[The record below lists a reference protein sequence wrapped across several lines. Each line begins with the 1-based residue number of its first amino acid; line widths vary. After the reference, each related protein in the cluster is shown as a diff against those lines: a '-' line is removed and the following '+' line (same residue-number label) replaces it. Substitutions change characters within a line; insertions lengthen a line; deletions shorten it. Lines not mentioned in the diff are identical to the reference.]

1 MPVSMPIMI
10 PTYWSQAR
18 DMEIVFNPGELEV
31 LASRFKIL
39 AEPTRLQI
47 LGALCNQERSVQEIC
62 DRTGLL
68 QGNVSKHLRL
78 MKDAGVVACRRSGVW
93 RYYRVVDTDLLAL
106 CRYRRQLPT
115 SLQE

>member
-1 MPVSMPIMI
+1 
-10 PTYWSQAR
+10 
-18 DMEIVFNPGELEV
+18 MEIALDPDELEV

-47 LGALCNQERSVQEIC
+47 LAALCHQERSVQDIC

-78 MKDAGVVACRRSGVW
+78 MKDAGVVTCRREGVW
-93 RYYRVVDTDLLAL
+93 RYYRVIDMELLAL
-106 CRYRRQLPT
+106 CARTRQPPT
-115 SLQE
+115 QP

>member
-1 MPVSMPIMI
+1 
-10 PTYWSQAR
+10 
-18 DMEIVFNPGELEV
+18 MEIVFNPGELEV

>member
-1 MPVSMPIMI
+1 VMGM
-10 PTYWSQAR
+10 
-18 DMEIVFNPGELEV
+18 VFNPGELEV

-47 LGALCNQERSVQEIC
+47 LAVLCNQERSVQEIC

-78 MKDAGVVACRRSGVW
+78 MKDAGVVACRREGIW
-93 RYYRVVDTDLLAL
+93 RYYRVIDTQLLSL
-106 CRYRRQLPT
+106 CAYIRRSPNSHQT
-115 SLQE
+115 ESL

>member
-1 MPVSMPIMI
+1 
-10 PTYWSQAR
+10 
-18 DMEIVFNPGELEV
+18 MEIVFNPGELES

-47 LGALCNQERSVQEIC
+47 LAALCNQEHSVQEIC

-78 MKDAGVVACRRSGVW
+78 MKAAGVVACRRQGVW
-93 RYYRVVDTDLLAL
+93 RYYRVIDLDLLSL
-106 CRYRRQLPT
+106 CARTRKAANNQ
-115 SLQE
+115 

>member
-1 MPVSMPIMI
+1 
-10 PTYWSQAR
+10 
-18 DMEIVFNPGELEV
+18 MEIVFNPGELEA

-47 LGALCNQERSVQEIC
+47 LAALCNQEHSVQEIC

-78 MKDAGVVACRRSGVW
+78 MKNAGVVACRRQGVW
-93 RYYRVVDTDLLAL
+93 RYYRVIDLDLLAL
-106 CRYRRQLPT
+106 CARTRNAANHQ
-115 SLQE
+115 

>member
-1 MPVSMPIMI
+1 
-10 PTYWSQAR
+10 
-18 DMEIVFNPGELEV
+18 MEIVFNPDELEA

-47 LGALCNQERSVQEIC
+47 LAALCNQERSVQEIC

-78 MKDAGVVACRRSGVW
+78 MKNAGVVACRREGVW
-93 RYYRVVDTDLLAL
+93 RYYRVIDLDLLAL
-106 CRYRRQLPT
+106 CARTRKASNY
-115 SLQE
+115 